1 MAESIAATIHELA
14 NSLLER
20 SRDGV
25 DDLALQ
31 LSEALGQLLFPDFCI
46 GFVGVKGEAGEVLIE
61 RALLIYTTSQAEQ
74 LVSVEYVPSNAVAG
88 VLHVAQ
94 TLNEDSLA
102 EGYSLIGKIKAL
114 PGHDT
119 DSANGWHH
127 VPVGMIVA
135 LDCERPLEKL
145 VDGIATLNRRVPS
158 TTWPDGVSILA
169 RGFINY
175 AVQFE
180 GGQIVADFILPNNT
194 GAMRF
199 AMYVHV
205 MVSSLGTYTF
215 NRACSFLFMYLG
227 GFSKRTSLPTNKIV
241 MERNFKD
248 RSECPRLHVRRD

>member
-74 LVSVEYVPSNAVAG
+74 LVSEAYVPSNAVAG
-88 VLHVAQ
+88 VMHVAQ

-145 VDGIATLNRRVPS
+145 VDGIAILNRSVPS
-158 TTWPDGVSILA
+158 TTWPDGVTILA

-180 GGQIVADFILPNNT
+180 GGHVSDFARFVTDRIICFVEEVCVHGMQRCLPASTSITETPLAERPTERPERFRLCTAGGGMLLWEILYHD
-194 GAMRF
+194 AAFDEM
-199 AMYVHV
+199 
-205 MVSSLGTYTF
+205 
-215 NRACSFLFMYLG
+215 
-227 GFSKRTSLPTNKIV
+227 
-241 MERNFKD
+241 
-248 RSECPRLHVRRD
+248 